1 LINSSNTVLD
11 AKDFYPLG
19 LEMPARGYVSGIGAK
34 EGFTSKERDGETG
47 TDYFGARY
55 YMSAIGRWGNMDPL
69 AEQYP
74 ASTPYIYV
82 LNNPVNAVPDRIDGN
97 LGLLTRVY
105 RGSVSA
111 DQGHGCQRLV

>member
-1 LINSSNTVLD
+1 VLD

-74 ASTPYIYV
+74 ASTPYNYV
-82 LNNPVNAVPDRIDGN
+82 LNNPVRYTDPDGKMPDCPSCKQLYNQYISRS
-97 LGLLTRVY
+97 Y
-105 RGSVSA
+105 
-111 DQGHGCQRLV
+111 